1 MAGRPDAVNGN
12 RPGGGSSLDRTV
24 RPFPVAILILF
35 AALLAAPGARAARDA
50 DVIVYS
56 RVTADGRKHPAPAAD
71 HPAFYVLVEGGYR
84 EAGQLVHGEHS
95 PPAAVVEK
103 LVRRALAGEGYQ
115 GATTRS
121 PRIDMFIVYHWGYI
135 NPVVVSTFEE
145 GRVNPRNPGE
155 QPPLIEHKQ
164 ILNDQQMLGLLG
176 VAALDDKH
184 FATDAQVRAIAQAAG
199 DDRYFVVLSAY
210 DWNAITH
217 KQRVLLWRAMMSLP
231 TAGTD
236 LAESLPALVQA
247 GAPYFGR
254 ETGLPQHVAET
265 LVPPGKVE
273 IGPTRVEGYLPAGA
287 AAPAAPGPP
296 KK

>member
-1 MAGRPDAVNGN
+1 MRPI
-12 RPGGGSSLDRTV
+12 S
-24 RPFPVAILILF
+24 VAILVLL
-35 AALLAAPGARAARDA
+35 AALLAAPGLRAARDA

-56 RVTADGRKHPAPAAD
+56 RVTADGRKLPAPAAG
-71 HPAFYVLVEGGYR
+71 HPAYYVLVEGGYR
-84 EAGQLVHGEHS
+84 EAGQLVRGEKS
-95 PPAAVVEK
+95 PPGPVVEK
-103 LVRRALAGEGYQ
+103 LVRRALAGAGYQ

-135 NPVVVSTFEE
+135 NPVIVSTFEE

-176 VAALDDKH
+176 VAALDDRH
-184 FATDAQVRAIAQAAG
+184 FASNSDVQRIAQAAQ

-210 DWNAITH
+210 DWAAINR

-231 TAGTD
+231 TNGTD
-236 LAESLPALVQA
+236 LTESLPALVQA
-247 GAPYFGR
+247 GVPYFGR
-254 ETGLPQHVAET
+254 ETGLPRHVIEP
-265 LVPPGKVE
+265 LVPPGRVE
-273 IGPTRVEGYLPAGA
+273 IGPAKVEGYLPAVA
-287 AAPAAPGPP
+287 VPPPAPQPP

>member
-1 MAGRPDAVNGN
+1 MRTTF
-12 RPGGGSSLDRTV
+12 GSV
-24 RPFPVAILILF
+24 
-35 AALLAAPGARAARDA
+35 LLAALVAAPIASMARDA

-56 RVTADGRKHPAPAAD
+56 RVTADGQKRPPPTTD
-71 HPAFYVLVEGGYR
+71 HPAYYVLVEGGYR
-84 EAGQLVHGEHS
+84 EAGQLVRGEHS
-95 PPAAVVEK
+95 PPGPVVEK
-103 LVRRALAGEGYQ
+103 LVRRALTGEGYQ
-115 GATTRS
+115 GATAQS

-135 NPVVVSTFEE
+135 NPVIVSTFEE

-184 FATDAQVRAIAQAAG
+184 FASNSDVQRIAQAAE

-210 DWNAITH
+210 DWDAITH
-217 KQRVLLWRAMMSLP
+217 KRQVLLWRAMMSLP
-231 TAGTD
+231 TYGTD

-254 ETGLPQHVAET
+254 ETGLPQHVAEP

-273 IGPTRVEGYLPAGA
+273 IGPTKVEEYLPAGA
-287 AAPAAPGPP
+287 VPPAVPGPP